1 MEYICGDLLNFIR
14 KRSKL
19 PEQTSK
25 IIFRQLMEG
34 LKYIHSKNIVH
45 RDIKL
50 DNILIDLTNTIK
62 ICDFGVSR
70 ELFPGDIMHEH
81 CGTPAYIAPEI
92 FKNNGYEGFSCD
104 VWSAGVSLY
113 YMLGGIQPFKG
124 NNLHELQKNIISGK
138 YNKLENVSNEVND
151 LIDGM
156 LQVDVKKR
164 FTVNQVLNHPWL
176 ANVNVNNRF
185 SANLFTSAE
194 KVLLS
199 KYNVDYLNCAKDEI
213 IENFTIK
220 NLNTLEEEKK
230 LVGNTKSLILA
241 PYNSYALPS
250 DYLIQK
256 GVCIENDIC
265 KFGGKAQQ
273 ANLKYELNNN
283 KDFDNGVIK
292 TQKSNNDKN
301 DNYEDDDTDN
311 IHNNSFSRGISPN
324 VELNDEFIAE
334 KKSKFNSPKYRSS
347 SSDSNGKIVIKDDL
361 IREIE
366 RNIGYD
372 RKYLINCLK
381 EKKINYATATYY
393 LLDPDNNNFNQ
404 F

>member
-19 PEQTSK
+19 SESTAK
-25 IIFRQLMEG
+25 IIFKQLMEG

-50 DNILIDLTNTIK
+50 DNILIDLSNTIK

-70 ELFPGDIMHEH
+70 EILPGDIMHEH

-92 FKNNGYEGFSCD
+92 FKNNGYEGFGCD

-124 NNLHELQKNIISGK
+124 SNINELKKCIINGK
-138 YNKLENVSNEVND
+138 YDKLDNVSDEVND

-164 FTVNQVLNHPWL
+164 FSVNQVLNHSWL
-176 ANVNVNNRF
+176 VGVNVNNRF

-199 KYNVDYLNCAKDEI
+199 KYNVDYLNCCKEEI

-220 NLNTLEEEKK
+220 NLDTLEEEKK

-241 PYNSYALPS
+241 PYNSYALPN
-250 DYLIQK
+250 DYFIQK

-292 TQKSNNDKN
+292 TQKSKN
-301 DNYEDDDTDN
+301 DNLDNDDSDN
-311 IHNNSFSRGISPN
+311 VPNNSFSRGISPN
-324 VELNDEFIAE
+324 IEFNDEYIAE
-334 KKSKFNSPKYRSS
+334 RKSKLNSPKNRSS
-347 SSDSNGKIVIKDDL
+347 SSDSNVKIVIKDDL

-372 RKYLINCLK
+372 RKYLVNCLK

-393 LLDPDNNNFNQ
+393 LLDNDISNQ
-404 F
+404 FS